1 MKAVGYFKSLPINH
15 AESLLD
21 LNLPTPTPLP
31 RDLLIEVKAIAVN
44 PVDLKIRNNVAPA
57 ADQAKVL
64 GWDAVG
70 VVLETGS
77 EVSLFKAGD
86 KVWYAGA
93 IDRAGSNSQYQIVDE
108 RIVALMPQ
116 SLSFAQ
122 AAAMPLTSITAWELL
137 FDRLGLDKIDTT
149 GQSLLI
155 IGAAGGVG
163 SIAVQLAK
171 QLTKLKVIGTA
182 SRPESQQWITQL
194 GADHTINHQHSLS
207 EQLAALGVPEVD
219 YVISLTHSDDY
230 FSEIVKSLKPQGKF
244 ALIDDPKQAIDVRE
258 MKRKSLSLHWE
269 SMFTRS
275 LFGTA
280 DMIKQHELLSQ
291 VAKLVDE
298 GVLKTTWHDT
308 LGVIN
313 AANLKRAHAMIE
325 SNTTIGKLV
334 LEGFEG

>member
-15 AESLLD
+15 PESLLD

-77 EVSLFKAGD
+77 DVSLFKAGD
-86 KVWYAGA
+86 EVWYAGA

-207 EQLAALGVPEVD
+207 EQLAALGIPEVD

-230 FSEIVKSLKPQGKF
+230 FSEIVKILKPQGKF
-244 ALIDDPKQAIDVRE
+244 ALIDDPKQAIDIRE

-291 VAKLVDE
+291 VAKLVDQ

-313 AANLKRAHAMIE
+313 VANLKRAHAMIE

>member
-1 MKAVGYFKSLPINH
+1 MKAVGYFKNLPINH
-15 AESLLD
+15 PEALLD

-31 RDLLIEVKAIAVN
+31 RDLLIEVRAIAVN
-44 PVDLKIRNNVAPA
+44 PVDVKVRNNVAPA
-57 ADQAKVL
+57 AEQAKVL

-122 AAAMPLTSITAWELL
+122 AAALPLTSITAWELL

-171 QLTKLKVIGTA
+171 QLTKLTVIGTA
-182 SRPESQQWITQL
+182 SRPASQQWITQL

-207 EQLAALGVPEVD
+207 EQLSVLGIPEVD
-219 YVISLTHSDDY
+219 YVISLTHTDDY
-230 FSEIVKSLKPQGKF
+230 FTEIVKSLKPQGKF
-244 ALIDDPKQAIDVRE
+244 ALIDDPKQPIDVRE

-269 SMFTRS
+269 LMFTCT
-275 LFGTA
+275 LFGTP

-291 VAKLVDE
+291 VAKLIDQ
-298 GVLKTTWHDT
+298 GVLKTTWNET

-334 LEGFEG
+334 LEGF